1 MRISRLRSGGALALG
16 FIYLPFALF
25 ARTQD
30 GFTHGGGIPCIWR
43 SITGYPCPGCGL
55 TRSLASMSHLDIVS
69 AVRFNPS
76 GFLIVLAAV
85 IAVVKPQVLISA
97 RNFYERKI
105 ATKSDRSVMIA
116 SASLFLIISILNII
130 RVQSGF
136 YPALTN

>member
-1 MRISRLRSGGALALG
+1 VNISRVRSGGALALG

-55 TRSLASMSHLDIVS
+55 TRSLASMSHFDIVS
-69 AVRFNPS
+69 AIRFNPS
-76 GFLIVLAAV
+76 GLLIVIAAFV
-85 IAVVKPQVLISA
+85 AVVRPQLLVSA
-97 RNFYERKI
+97 RSFYERKI
-105 ATKSDRSVMIA
+105 ATRSDRSVMIA
-116 SASLFLIISILNII
+116 SASLFLIITIVNII

>member
-1 MRISRLRSGGALALG
+1 MRISRVRSGGALTLG
-16 FIYLPFALF
+16 IIYLPFALV

-55 TRSLASMSHLDIVS
+55 TRSLASMSHFDIVS

-76 GFLIVLAAV
+76 GLLIVIAAFV
-85 IAVVKPQVLISA
+85 AVVRPQLLVSA
-97 RNFYERKI
+97 RSFYERKI

-116 SASLFLIISILNII
+116 SASLFLIITIVNII

>member
-1 MRISRLRSGGALALG
+1 VKISRIRSGGALALG

-76 GFLIVLAAV
+76 GLLIVLVALVAV
-85 IAVVKPQVLISA
+85 LRPQTLISA
-97 RNFYERKI
+97 RDSYMRKV
-105 ATKSDRSVMIA
+105 ASKSDRSVMIA
-116 SASLFLIISILNII
+116 SASLFLVITILNII